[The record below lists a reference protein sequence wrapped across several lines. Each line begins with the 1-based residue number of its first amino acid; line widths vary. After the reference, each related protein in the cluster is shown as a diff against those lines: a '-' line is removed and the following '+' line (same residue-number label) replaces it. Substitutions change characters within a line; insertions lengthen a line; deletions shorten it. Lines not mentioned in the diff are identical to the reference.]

1 MKKKYN
7 NNKINIIIKGDALAL
22 AKSSRIK
29 TSDFLKVASYY
40 ENEEDYLVLSDLAG
54 SLTAVAT
61 AFSSEPFYPQLQ
73 SFFSKIFSKIGN

>member
-54 SLTAVAT
+54 ISHRRCHRFLQRT
-61 AFSSEPFYPQLQ
+61 FLSST
-73 SFFSKIFSKIGN
+73 SIFLL